1 MSVLESCGLFAAV
14 QPVRC
19 GREAHRNTLERGT
32 NPAGRVFTR
41 SPDAADR
48 RVVTVTIKDVANRAG
63 VSPKTVSRVMNGEHH
78 VKPAKQDAVL
88 RAVEELGYRPNA
100 FARSLSSA
108 RSYLIGL
115 FFDDPASGYASQ
127 MQRGAL
133 NACRTHS
140 YHLLVDPVD
149 LGADDWIMAIVATAS
164 SLRLDGVILPP
175 PLSQSPTLI
184 DALEELSIPYV
195 LVSPGPVT
203 TSPAGIVDIDERGA
217 AADMTRHLVGLG
229 HRLIGFVEGDPHHAS
244 AALRLSGFTQAMEE
258 AGLLV
263 DRSLVMDGDFSFR
276 SGLDAGERMLGRD
289 DRPTAVF
296 ASNDDMALGVSI
308 AALKAGI
315 AVPAELSIAGF
326 DDAATSRLGWPP
338 ITTVRQPVMEM
349 GAAAVALLVD
359 AGQKSSD
366 RSVREFNRRLDYE
379 IVVRASTAPIP

>member
-1 MSVLESCGLFAAV
+1 M
-14 QPVRC
+14 
-19 GREAHRNTLERGT
+19 
-32 NPAGRVFTR
+32 
-41 SPDAADR
+41 
-48 RVVTVTIKDVANRAG
+48 TVTIKDVATHAG

-78 VKPAKQDAVL
+78 VKKAKQDAVL
-88 RAVEELGYRPNA
+88 RAVEALGYRPNA

-149 LGADDWIMAIVATAS
+149 LAADDWITSIVATAS

-175 PLSQSPTLI
+175 PLSQSARLI
-184 DALEELSIPYV
+184 EALDELSIPYV

-203 TSPAGIVDIDERGA
+203 TTPAGIVDFDEQRA
-217 AADMTRHLVGLG
+217 AADMTRHLIEFG
-229 HRLIGFVEGDPHHAS
+229 HRTIGFVEGDPHHAS
-244 AALRLSGFTQAMEE
+244 AALRLSGFTEAMAE
-258 AGLLV
+258 AGLQV
-263 DRSLVMDGDFSFR
+263 ERSLVLPGDYSFR
-276 SGLDAGERMLGRD
+276 SGLEAGERMLGGGAK
-289 DRPTAVF
+289 PTAIF

-315 AVPAELSIAGF
+315 SVPSELSIAGF
-326 DDAATSRLGWPP
+326 DDAATARLGWPP

-349 GAAAVALLVD
+349 GASAVALLVD
-359 AGQKSSD
+359 GSP
-366 RSVREFNRRLDYE
+366 RSGKASENGRHHRLNYQ
-379 IVVRASTAPIP
+379 IIARASTAGVA